1 MTNSN
6 SNSNSNAVQHRI
18 MNAFSNMEKWK
29 DYELVL
35 SKLVDFFE
43 GKHIHINDGW
53 KQSRGHSSLIA
64 NREGRRVLKIL
75 KAADVRVNFGNDAP
89 RGGAVG
95 AYFKC
100 LRKNTTAANFFGD
113 LLFLQK
119 QRLNNFKD

>member
-1 MTNSN
+1 MT
-6 SNSNSNAVQHRI
+6 NSNSNAVQHRI
-18 MNAFSNMEKWK
+18 MNAFSNMHKWA

-35 SKLVDFFE
+35 SNLVAFFE
-43 GKHIHINDGW
+43 GEKIRINDGW
-53 KQSRGHSSLIA
+53 KQSRGHSSLCA
-64 NREGRRVLKIL
+64 NTEGRHTLKVLK
-75 KAADVRVNFGNDAP
+75 AVNVRVEFGNDAP

-100 LRKNTTAANFFGD
+100 LRKNTAAATFFAD

>member
-1 MTNSN
+1 MTKS
-6 SNSNSNAVQHRI
+6 VQHRI

-35 SKLVDFFE
+35 SNLVAFFE
-43 GKHIHINDGW
+43 GEKIRINDGW
-53 KQSRGHSSLIA
+53 KQSRGHSSLCA
-64 NREGRRVLKIL
+64 NAEGRHTLKVLK
-75 KAADVRVNFGNDAP
+75 AVNVSVNFGNDAP

-100 LRKNTTAANFFGD
+100 LRKNAAAATFFAD

-119 QRLNNFKD
+119 QRLNDFKD

>member
-1 MTNSN
+1 MTNST
-6 SNSNSNAVQHRI
+6 SNSVQHRI

-35 SKLVDFFE
+35 SNLVDFFE
-43 GKHIHINDGW
+43 GEKIRLNDCW
-53 KQSRGHSSLIA
+53 KQSRGHSSLCA
-64 NREGRRVLKIL
+64 NKEGRKVLKIL
-75 KAADVRVNFGNDAP
+75 KAVDVSVEFGNDAP

-100 LRKNTTAANFFGD
+100 LRKNAAAATFFAD

-119 QRLNNFKD
+119 QRLNDFFDKD

>member
-1 MTNSN
+1 MT
-6 SNSNSNAVQHRI
+6 NSNAVQHRI

-35 SKLVDFFE
+35 FNLVAFFE
-43 GKHIHINDGW
+43 GKHIHLNDGW

-64 NREGRRVLKIL
+64 NKEGRHTLKVLK
-75 KAADVRVNFGNDAP
+75 AVDVSVEFGNDAP
-89 RGGAVG
+89 RGGEG
-95 AYFKC
+95 CAYFKC
-100 LRKNTTAANFFGD
+100 LRKNTAAATFFAD